1 MNMDIVKTPE
11 LLIAIADESYGL
23 KLKPIEAEIMLGY
36 LEGSDFCLLHRFDD
50 RLDCEV
56 LRIHDNQSTDEDSG
70 EIVYKIAQVME
81 FCQRCNAAILSEQE
95 NLRNS
100 PDEYVRELRKDEALL
115 NRLVA
120 AAWRAVPFASAH
132 LLDRIMRR
140 NAQKA

>member
-1 MNMDIVKTPE
+1 MSDEICILFGEDGKAHAYNSEFDVTIHCENEREMNDAVA
-11 LLIAIADESYGL
+11 LLNLAN
-23 KLKPIEAEIMLGY
+23 
-36 LEGSDFCLLHRFDD
+36 H
-50 RLDCEV
+50 CEV

-120 AAWRAVPFASAH
+120 AAWHAVPFASVH

>member
-1 MNMDIVKTPE
+1 MDTVKSPE
-11 LLIAIADESYGL
+11 FLIRIADDTYGM
-23 KLKPIEAEIMLGY
+23 KLEPIEAEMLLGY
-36 LEGSDFCLLHRFDD
+36 LEGSDFCLLFEFNCDYH
-50 RLDCEV
+50 CEV

-100 PDEYVRELRKDEALL
+100 PDEYVRELLKDEALL

-120 AAWRAVPFASAH
+120 AAWHAVPFASVH

>member
-36 LEGSDFCLLHRFDD
+36 LEGSDFCLPHRFDD

-81 FCQRCNAAILSEQE
+81 FCQRCNTAILSEQE

-120 AAWRAVPFASAH
+120 AAWHAVPFASVH

>member
-1 MNMDIVKTPE
+1 MDIVKSPE
-11 LLIAIADESYGL
+11 FLIRIVDDTYGM
-23 KLKPIEAEIMLGY
+23 KLEPVEAEMLLGY
-36 LEGSDFCLLHRFDD
+36 LEGSDFCLLFEFN
-50 RLDCEV
+50 CEV
-56 LRIHDNQSTDEDSG
+56 LRIHDNQSTNEDSG
-70 EIVYKIAQVME
+70 EIVYKIAQVIE

-120 AAWRAVPFASAH
+120 AAWRAVPFASVH
-132 LLDRIMRR
+132 LLDRIMMR

>member
-1 MNMDIVKTPE
+1 MDIVKTPE

-23 KLKPIEAEIMLGY
+23 KLKPVEAEIMLGY

-70 EIVYKIAQVME
+70 EIAYKIAQVME

-100 PDEYVRELRKDEALL
+100 TDEYVRELRKDEALL

-120 AAWRAVPFASAH
+120 AAWLAVPFASAH

>member
-1 MNMDIVKTPE
+1 MDIVKSPE
-11 LLIAIADESYGL
+11 FLIRIADDTYGM
-23 KLKPIEAEIMLGY
+23 KLELVEAEMLLGY
-36 LEGSDFCLLHRFDD
+36 LEGSDFCLLFEFNCDYH
-50 RLDCEV
+50 CEV
-56 LRIHDNQSTDEDSG
+56 LRIHDNQSADEDSG

-100 PDEYVRELRKDEALL
+100 PDEYVHELRKDEALL

-120 AAWRAVPFASAH
+120 AAWHAVPFASVH